1 MTSTI
6 SIHPGASAVVCR
18 HTLEVLI
25 SLAKPFSE
33 HFLPWKES
41 AASATS
47 AASSASG
54 SSSGKEFCYNEL
66 TNENLEFICQNEIP
80 AQFVNHGKTR
90 INQINKSWYEVTFY
104 DTSESSIII
113 DLPINN

>member
-1 MTSTI
+1 MYENT
-6 SIHPGASAVVCR
+6 
-18 HTLEVLI
+18 
-25 SLAKPFSE
+25 
-33 HFLPWKES
+33 
-41 AASATS
+41 
-47 AASSASG
+47 
-54 SSSGKEFCYNEL
+54 NEL
-66 TNENLEFICQNEIP
+66 KIVGFVFLLFTCYLLKDLRTVVWIEFICQNEIP